1 MCRNLKIS
9 IDYFYKFFTW
19 YWRRIP
25 DTLVLL
31 SWMSFHCNP
40 NFLVDRNPR
49 NREEPIIYIKRE
61 TTPTPE
67 MLNTSNSTLR
77 QTPKQNETIRPH
89 KNSCIT
95 IYSSVTHNNQKVV
108 TTEVSSDWWLNKQK
122 VDYYSTIQRKKVL
135 AHTSTGCSV
144 KMLKKPVS
152 KTTQRAIRFHLREI
166 SRIGKFRGTKSSFAV
181 GRGWREEMRSSL
193 C

>member
-1 MCRNLKIS
+1 
-9 IDYFYKFFTW
+9 
-19 YWRRIP
+19 
-25 DTLVLL
+25 
-31 SWMSFHCNP
+31 MSFHCNP
-40 NFLVDRNPR
+40 NFLVDRNPG
-49 NREEPIIYIKRE
+49 NSEEPIICIKRE

-67 MLNTSNSTLR
+67 MLNTSNSILR

-95 IYSSVTHNNQKVV
+95 IYSSITHNNQKVV

-122 VDYYSTIQRKKVL
+122 AEYYSTIQREKVL
-135 AHTSTGCSV
+135 AHTSTGCNV
-144 KMLKKPVS
+144 KMLKMSAS
-152 KTTQRAIRFHLREI
+152 KTTERAIRFHLCEI
-166 SRIGKFRGTKSSFAV
+166 SRTGKFRGTKSSFAV